1 MSAISRQQQKEFA
14 RTLYLRENLTQAE
27 IAERVGVSRQTI
39 IRWMAAEKWDEL
51 KASISMTA
59 EEQIARLEEL
69 AYFQEKLLSQLN
81 EALTGQQKQLDM
93 LEKRLAELE
102 ENVTTLMNAQDG
114 PVNTLP
120 PHYMPERY

>member
-1 MSAISRQQQKEFA
+1 
-14 RTLYLRENLTQAE
+14 
-27 IAERVGVSRQTI
+27 
-39 IRWMAAEKWDEL
+39 
-51 KASISMTA
+51 MTT

-69 AYFQEKLLSQLN
+69 AYFQEQLLSQLN

-93 LEKRLAELE
+93 LEKRLSELE
-102 ENVTTLMNAQDG
+102 ENVSDLLDATQEG

>member
-1 MSAISRQQQKEFA
+1 MPGSGRGKPVRSSR
-14 RTLYLRENLTQAE
+14 LH
-27 IAERVGVSRQTI
+27 GG
-39 IRWMAAEKWDEL
+39 D
-51 KASISMTA
+51 MTA

-81 EALTGQQKQLDM
+81 EALTGQQAQLDM
-93 LEKRLAELE
+93 LEKRLSELE
-102 ENVTTLMNAQDG
+102 ENVTTLLEASDDG

>member
-1 MSAISRQQQKEFA
+1 
-14 RTLYLRENLTQAE
+14 
-27 IAERVGVSRQTI
+27 
-39 IRWMAAEKWDEL
+39 
-51 KASISMTA
+51 MTA

-102 ENVTTLMNAQDG
+102 ENVTDLMNAQDG

>member
-1 MSAISRQQQKEFA
+1 
-14 RTLYLRENLTQAE
+14 
-27 IAERVGVSRQTI
+27 
-39 IRWMAAEKWDEL
+39 
-51 KASISMTA
+51 MTA

-102 ENVTTLMNAQDG
+102 ENVTALMNAQDV

>member
-1 MSAISRQQQKEFA
+1 
-14 RTLYLRENLTQAE
+14 
-27 IAERVGVSRQTI
+27 
-39 IRWMAAEKWDEL
+39 
-51 KASISMTA
+51 MTA

-81 EALTGQQKQLDM
+81 EALTDQQKQIDA
-93 LEKRLAELE
+93 LEKRVAELE
-102 ENVTTLMNAQDG
+102 ENVTTLIDATKEG

>member
-1 MSAISRQQQKEFA
+1 
-14 RTLYLRENLTQAE
+14 
-27 IAERVGVSRQTI
+27 
-39 IRWMAAEKWDEL
+39 
-51 KASISMTA
+51 MTA

-102 ENVTTLMNAQDG
+102 ENVTALMNEQDG

>member
-1 MSAISRQQQKEFA
+1 
-14 RTLYLRENLTQAE
+14 
-27 IAERVGVSRQTI
+27 
-39 IRWMAAEKWDEL
+39 
-51 KASISMTA
+51 MTA

-81 EALTGQQKQLDM
+81 EALIGQQKQIDA
-93 LEKRLAELE
+93 LEKRLADVE
-102 ENVTTLMNAQDG
+102 ENVTTLLDTSQDG

>member
-1 MSAISRQQQKEFA
+1 
-14 RTLYLRENLTQAE
+14 
-27 IAERVGVSRQTI
+27 
-39 IRWMAAEKWDEL
+39 
-51 KASISMTA
+51 MTA

-81 EALTGQQKQLDM
+81 EALTDQQKQIDA
-93 LEKRLAELE
+93 LEKRVAELE
-102 ENVTTLMNAQDG
+102 ENVNTLIDATQEG

>member
-1 MSAISRQQQKEFA
+1 
-14 RTLYLRENLTQAE
+14 
-27 IAERVGVSRQTI
+27 
-39 IRWMAAEKWDEL
+39 
-51 KASISMTA
+51 MTA

-102 ENVTTLMNAQDG
+102 ENV
-114 PVNTLP
+114 P
-120 PHYMPERY
+120 PS

>member
-1 MSAISRQQQKEFA
+1 
-14 RTLYLRENLTQAE
+14 
-27 IAERVGVSRQTI
+27 
-39 IRWMAAEKWDEL
+39 
-51 KASISMTA
+51 MTA

-102 ENVTTLMNAQDG
+102 ANVTTLLDAAQEG
-114 PVNTLP
+114 PANTLP